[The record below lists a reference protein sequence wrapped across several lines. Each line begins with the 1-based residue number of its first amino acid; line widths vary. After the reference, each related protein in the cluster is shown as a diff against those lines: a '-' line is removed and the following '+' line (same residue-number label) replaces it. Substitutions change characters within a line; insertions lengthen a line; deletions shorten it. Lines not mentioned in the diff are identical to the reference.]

1 MKSVETREESGVDLG
16 VGWVEGGE
24 KVEALWV
31 ERFEVGDGGLKEV
44 GGFPELGGLVHVL
57 VEPLV
62 AEGEVELVDEE
73 GELGVEGTEEGED
86 LLEEL
91 EGDEAVVG

>member
-24 KVEALWV
+24 KVEALGV
-31 ERFEVGDGGLKEV
+31 ERFEVGDGGFEEV
-44 GGFPELGGLVHVL
+44 RGLPELGGLVHVL

>member
-1 MKSVETREESGVDLG
+1 M
-16 VGWVEGGE
+16 
-24 KVEALWV
+24 
-31 ERFEVGDGGLKEV
+31 

>member
-1 MKSVETREESGVDLG
+1 MR
-16 VGWVEGGE
+16 
-24 KVEALWV
+24 
-31 ERFEVGDGGLKEV
+31 GL
-44 GGFPELGGLVHVL
+44 PELGGLVHVL

-91 EGDEAVVG
+91 EGDELLGSSY